1 MQCKTPLCGKRAEF
15 VNIATKEY
23 KCSVCRDKRLDRDS
37 ISWFP
42 MQEHAYRTAKSLP
55 QEEDGEMLPITKAE
69 PRNIYSVEKIGGASS
84 ETYGIVAEGKQEYVI
99 VLRDESLATSVCAA
113 LNKAYKRGVS
123 EVLHSLST
131 FSLDKRREHGILWGD
146 SNTGQ
151 NRNY

>member
-15 VNIATKEY
+15 VNTATKEY

-37 ISWFP
+37 IYWFP

-84 ETYGIVAEGKQEYVI
+84 ETYGIVAQGKQEYVI
-99 VLRDESLATSVCAA
+99 VLRDESLATSVCSA
-113 LNKAYKRGVS
+113 LNKAYKKGAAN
-123 EVLHSLST
+123 VLHSLNA

-146 SNTGQ
+146 GDKNANSN
-151 NRNY
+151 Y

>member
-15 VNIATKEY
+15 VNVATKEY
-23 KCSVCRDKRLDRDS
+23 KCSVCRNKRLDRDS

-42 MQEHAYRTAKSLP
+42 MQEYQYKIAKGFSR
-55 QEEDGEMLPITKAE
+55 EEDGDMLEIPKAN
-69 PRNIYSVEKIGGASS
+69 PRNIYSVEKIGGVHS
-84 ETYGIVAEGKQEYVI
+84 ETYGITAQGKQEYVL
-99 VLRDESLATSVCAA
+99 VLRDESVAINVCAA
-113 LNKAYKRGVS
+113 LNKAYKKGVS
-123 EVLHSLST
+123 EVLHALNT